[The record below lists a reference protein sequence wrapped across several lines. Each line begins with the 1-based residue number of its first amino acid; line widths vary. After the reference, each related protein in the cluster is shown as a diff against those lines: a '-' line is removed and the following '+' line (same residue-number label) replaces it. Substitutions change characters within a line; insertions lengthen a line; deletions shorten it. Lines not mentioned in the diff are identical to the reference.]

1 MERMD
6 EKGLNSKEMIG
17 FSKILRNALKL
28 RSVNLQVN
36 IRVLCKFYAGIPAAT
51 FSLLTAVHPITHE
64 ADTHR
69 HTRRTR
75 VTVVPYGN
83 LFV

>member
-1 MERMD
+1 MD

-17 FSKILRNALKL
+17 FSKILRNAPKL
-28 RSVNLQVN
+28 RSVKLKVN
-36 IRVLCKFYAGIPAAT
+36 FGVLCKFYADISAEA
-51 FSLLTAVHPITHE
+51 FSLLTAVHPVMHE

-69 HTRRTR
+69 HTRRTWA
-75 VTVVPYGN
+75 TVAFCGN

>member
-17 FSKILRNALKL
+17 FSKILRNAPK
-28 RSVNLQVN
+28 RCSVNLKVN
-36 IRVLCKFYAGIPAAT
+36 FCVLCKFYVDIPAVA
-51 FSLLTAVHPITHE
+51 FSLLTAVHPVMHE

-75 VTVVPYGN
+75 ATVA
-83 LFV
+83 F

>member
-28 RSVNLQVN
+28 RSVKLNWN
-36 IRVLCKFYAGIPAAT
+36 YYVLCKFYADIPAAA
-51 FSLLTAVHPITHE
+51 FSLLTAVHPVTHE
-64 ADTHR
+64 AAAHR
-69 HTRRTR
+69 HTGQTR
-75 VTVVPYGN
+75 ATVVPCGN

>member
-1 MERMD
+1 MEIMD

-36 IRVLCKFYAGIPAAT
+36 TRVLCKFYVDIPAAA
-51 FSLLTAVHPITHE
+51 FSLLTAVHPVMHE
-64 ADTHR
+64 AAAHR
-69 HTRRTR
+69 HTGRTR
-75 VTVVPYGN
+75 ATVAFCGN

>member
-6 EKGLNSKEMIG
+6 EKGVNSKDMIG
-17 FSKILRNALKL
+17 FSKILRNASKR

-36 IRVLCKFYAGIPAAT
+36 IRVLCKFYVDIPAET
-51 FSLLTAVHPITHE
+51 FSLLTAVHTIMHE
-64 ADTHR
+64 AAARR
-69 HTRRTR
+69 HTGQTR
-75 VTVVPYGN
+75 ATVAFVGN